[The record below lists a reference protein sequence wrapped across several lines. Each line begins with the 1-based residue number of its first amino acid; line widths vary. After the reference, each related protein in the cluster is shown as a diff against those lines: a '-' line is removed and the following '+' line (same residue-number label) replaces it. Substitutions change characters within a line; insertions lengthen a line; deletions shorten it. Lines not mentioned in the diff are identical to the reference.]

1 MSALDL
7 ARKAGHSRIAVLLG
21 EHQHRLACAAAGPGI
36 HAKRAL
42 HDPTLSV
49 SQAAETEA
57 PDLRSG
63 EMVQPLGS
71 KDCTMERDED
81 LALSLATEVSQS
93 VCNELNVAFAC
104 VPAAFLSAFIFQQLV
119 GALTGRGRARSP
131 GRCAAITHEES
142 RSTSRSDIGF
152 QSFSSHGFKFE
163 YSRF

>member
-81 LALSLATEVSQS
+81 LALSLATEVEAEQEAQGDVQLSPTKS
-93 VCNELNVAFAC
+93 
-104 VPAAFLSAFIFQQLV
+104 PDPHHAATLDSNPFPVMDLSL
-119 GALTGRGRARSP
+119 
-131 GRCAAITHEES
+131 
-142 RSTSRSDIGF
+142 STQD
-152 QSFSSHGFKFE
+152 FE
-163 YSRF
+163 NLE